1 MIGALRSFV
10 SARPLKIK
18 LVGLVSLVVLATV
31 LALSVSLT
39 RTLASQTGE
48 LLKERATNLA
58 TVMATL
64 VSAAIEFDNP
74 EAATERLSALS
85 KSPDATYAAIYAPDG
100 TLLAQW
106 GAVPKAPVVPLPV
119 KALTTHDESELLHVA
134 IPVSETLRASLV
146 VAFSRAEQQ
155 RQTAAIVNAALITSG
170 VLLPLMILLGY
181 LVAAGFVRPIRA
193 MTSIADAITRGDR
206 VALSQLPADRV
217 DESGTLARAFQRLLI
232 QEHENQAM
240 LETRVE
246 ERTRQLQQA
255 NEELAVRLRQLAEAQ
270 EQLVQSRKM
279 AAVGQLAGG
288 VAHEINNPLA
298 VILGFAQ
305 GMERRVPEKD
315 PLRLP
320 VTSIVREALRC
331 KNLVQELLTFS
342 RTGKKNFESVELNAL
357 VRSTLV
363 LIEARAKT
371 QGVQLVVEC
380 AEGLPV
386 LQANKTQLQQVLVN
400 LGTNALDVM
409 KGGGTLTV
417 RTQPGGKGGACLEV
431 ADTGG
436 GIPQDVLPRIFE
448 PFFTTKG
455 VGEGTGL
462 GLSLVYEIIQQ
473 HRGSI
478 EVDSAV
484 GQGTRMKVALPL
496 NPMEGA
502 ASA

>member
-1 MIGALRSFV
+1 MISACKRFV
-10 SARPLKIK
+10 SARPLKVK
-18 LVGLVSLVVLATV
+18 LVGLVSLVVLATALV
-31 LALSVSLT
+31 LSVSLT
-39 RTLASQTGE
+39 GSLTSQTGE
-48 LLKERATNLA
+48 LLRERATNLT
-58 TVMATL
+58 TVMATV
-64 VSAAIEFDNP
+64 VSAAVDFDNP

-85 KSPDATYAAIYAPDG
+85 KSPDATYAVIYAPDG
-100 TLLAQW
+100 AVIAQW
-106 GAVPKAPVVPLPV
+106 GAVPPSPVVPLPV
-119 KALTTHDESELLHVA
+119 NTLTTKDESHLLHVA
-134 IPVSETLRASLV
+134 LPVGEALHASLV

-155 RQTAAIVNAALITSG
+155 RQTSAIIWAALTASG
-170 VLLPLMILLGY
+170 ALLPLMIFLGY
-181 LVAAGFVRPIRA
+181 LVAAGFVQPIRS
-193 MTSIADAITRGDR
+193 MTSIADAISRGDR
-206 VALSQLPADRV
+206 VALSQLPAHRV
-217 DESGTLARAFQRLLI
+217 DESGTLARAFQRLLR
-232 QEHENQAM
+232 QEHEHQAM

-246 ERTRQLQQA
+246 ERTVELQKA
-255 NEELAVRLRQLAEAQ
+255 NEELAVRLSQLADAQ

-305 GMERRVPEKD
+305 GMERRVPDKD

-342 RTGKKNFESVELNAL
+342 RTGKKNFEAVELNAL

-371 QGVQLVVEC
+371 QGVKLVVEL
-380 AEGLPV
+380 ADGLPG
-386 LQANKTQLQQVLVN
+386 LKANTTQLQQVLVN

-409 KGGGTLTV
+409 KGGGALTV
-417 RTQPGGKGGACLEV
+417 RTRSNERGGVSLEV

-436 GIPQDVLPRIFE
+436 GIPADVLPRIFE

-473 HRGSI
+473 HRGHI
-478 EVDSAV
+478 DVDSAV
-484 GQGTRMKVALPL
+484 GQGTRMTVELPL
-496 NPMEGA
+496 DPTAGA
-502 ASA
+502 VSA

>member
-1 MIGALRSFV
+1 MISALKNFV
-10 SARPLKIK
+10 SARPLKVK
-18 LVGLVSLVVLATV
+18 LVSLVSLVVLVTV
-31 LALSVSLT
+31 LVLSVSLT
-39 RTLASQTGE
+39 RSLTSQTGD
-48 LLKERATNLA
+48 LLKVRATSLA

-85 KSPDATYAAIYAPDG
+85 KSPDATYAVIYARDG
-100 TLLAQW
+100 SVMAHW
-106 GAVPKAPVVPLPV
+106 GAIPPASVVPLPV
-119 KALTTHDESELLHVA
+119 SALTTKDEHHLLHVA
-134 IPVSETLRASLV
+134 MPVSETLHASLV

-155 RQTAAIVNAALITSG
+155 RQTAAIGRAALVTSG
-170 VLLPLMILLGY
+170 ALLPVMILLGY
-181 LVAAGFVRPIRA
+181 LVAAGFVRPIRSMA
-193 MTSIADAITRGDR
+193 RIADAIARGDR

-217 DESGTLARAFQRLLI
+217 DESGILARAFQRLLR

-246 ERTRQLQQA
+246 ERTRELQKA
-255 NEELAVRLRQLAEAQ
+255 NEELALRLRQLADAQ

-342 RTGKKNFESVELNAL
+342 RTGKKNFESVDVNAL
-357 VRSTLV
+357 ARSTLV

-371 QGVQLVVEC
+371 QGVKLITEF
-380 AEGLPV
+380 ADGLPT

-417 RTQPGGKGGACLEV
+417 RSRPNPKGGVFLEV
-431 ADTGG
+431 VDTGG
-436 GIPQDVLPRIFE
+436 GIPTDVLPRIFE

-462 GLSLVYEIIQQ
+462 GLSLVYEIVQQ
-473 HRGSI
+473 HRGDI
-478 EVDSAV
+478 EVDSTP
-484 GQGTRMKVALPL
+484 GQGTRMTVSLPVD
-496 NPMEGA
+496 PAAGA
-502 ASA
+502 VSA